1 MKNNKTALLAVLIW
15 AVSALAMAAE
25 PHLDAHD
32 KPGDAH
38 AKAPEKAR
46 EKSGEKAAEKAD
58 EHAKVSANADEHAAA
73 AKSEV
78 PVLADAPAKPVG
90 QKKKVKKKIRVA
102 QKPADTGKAAHA
114 ETAHDKPAGGVAAD
128 PHHAAPAAAQ
138 AHAHADP
145 HGDSHSNAAAS
156 PPAAVSDNS
165 LRPRNRVSTAP
176 VNKDVQADV
185 HTAPHADA
193 HADSHAAAPVVATG
207 TKPDTHA
214 AAIAPVKTTP
224 VLEAVSAVSDN
235 VKEDA
240 CNPPLKADIAALF
253 DRWNASLKTGDAKK
267 VVANY
272 ATPSI
277 LLPTVSNQARFTAAE
292 KEDYFVHFL
301 QRKPEG
307 SINDRMIEVDC
318 NSATDAGLYSFK
330 FADGSVVKA
339 RYSFSYK
346 KVGDEWLISSHH
358 SSAMPEKPV
367 VADTHGSHSAP
378 SIALDRND
386 GALKNG
392 GWIRFP

>member
-1 MKNNKTALLAVLIW
+1 MKNNQTTLLALLIW
-15 AVSALAMAAE
+15 AGSTLAMAAE
-25 PHLDAHD
+25 PHHDAHD
-32 KPGDAH
+32 KPADPQSKA
-38 AKAPEKAR
+38 AEKSTEKAP
-46 EKSGEKAAEKAD
+46 EKAAEKAVEKVD
-58 EHAKVSANADEHAAA
+58 EHAKAPAKGDEHAAA
-73 AKSEV
+73 AKVEV
-78 PVLADAPAKPVG
+78 PLLADAPAKPVG
-90 QKKKVKKKIRVA
+90 QKKKVQKKVRVA
-102 QKPADTGKAAHA
+102 QKPADAVKADHVAAAH
-114 ETAHDKPAGGVAAD
+114 EKPAGVVAAD
-128 PHHAAPAAAQ
+128 PHHAAPDAAQ
-138 AHAHADP
+138 AHADA

-165 LRPRNRVSTAP
+165 VRPRNRVSTAP
-176 VNKDVQADV
+176 ANKDVHADV
-185 HTAPHADA
+185 LAAPHAD
-193 HADSHAAAPVVATG
+193 SQAAAPAAAIES
-207 TKPDTHA
+207 KPDTHA
-214 AAIAPVKTTP
+214 ATIAPAKTAP
-224 VLEAVSAVSDN
+224 LLEAVPAVSEN

-240 CNPPLKADIAALF
+240 CSPPLKADIAALF
-253 DRWNASLKTGDAKK
+253 ERWNASLKTGDAKK
-267 VVANY
+267 VVSNY

-318 NSATDAGLYSFK
+318 HSATDAGLYSFK

-358 SSAMPEKPV
+358 SSAMPEKTE
-367 VADTHGSHSAP
+367 VADTHGSHPAP

-386 GALKNG
+386 AALKNG